1 MEAKMLGLYI
11 HVPFCVKKC
20 NYCDF
25 NSYSMNNV
33 DKTKYLDNIVK
44 EMNLYKEDFKN
55 KVFTSVF
62 IGGGTP
68 TILKENELEYIFNN
82 IHSNFNISTD
92 AEISIEANPGTL
104 TKSKLKTLYDIGVN
118 RLSIGLQAYQQSH
131 LDKLGRIHTF
141 EEFINNYEDAKGIG
155 FNNINID
162 LMYALPNQ
170 SLDEWKETL
179 QKVVM
184 LNPTHISAYSL
195 IIEEGTEFYELY
207 EKQELKATDE
217 ELDIQMYRHAIR
229 FLKEY
234 GYNQYEIS
242 NYSKKGYEC
251 KHNIIYW
258 KCEEYLGLGPG
269 ASGYVGGIRY
279 SNVENLD
286 NYFNNINNKNKP
298 IEDENILSI
307 QDKIEEKIFMG
318 LRMNEG
324 IYFSDFAKKFNIN
337 FKEKYK
343 IVIEKLKENN
353 LIDYDDKILYLTPKG
368 IEVSNSVFV
377 EFLD

>member
-1 MEAKMLGLYI
+1 MLGLYL
-11 HVPFCVKKC
+11 HVPFCIKKC

-25 NSYSMNNV
+25 NSYSINGE
-33 DKTKYLDNIVK
+33 DKDKYLESIVK
-44 EMNLYKEDFKN
+44 EMNLYRSDFKD

-68 TILKENELEYIFNN
+68 TILKEDELEYLFNN
-82 IHSNFNISTD
+82 IYSNFNIHSD

-104 TKSKLKTLYDIGVN
+104 TKSKLKTLYNIGVN

-141 EEFINNYEDAKGIG
+141 EEFAKNYEDAKNIG

-170 SLDEWKETL
+170 TIDDWKETL

-195 IIEEGTEFYELY
+195 IIEEGTKFYELY
-207 EKQELKATDE
+207 ERKELNPTDE
-217 ELDIQMYRHAIR
+217 ELDIKMYRYSIKY
-229 FLKEY
+229 LKEY

-251 KHNIIYW
+251 NHNIIYW

-269 ASGYVGGIRY
+269 ASGYIDGVRY
-279 SNVENLD
+279 SNVEALNE
-286 NYFNNINNKNKP
+286 YFGHIDSENKP
-298 IEDENILSI
+298 ICDKNILEVK
-307 QDKIEEKIFMG
+307 DKIEEKIFMG

-324 IYFSDFAKKFNIN
+324 IYFNDFAKEFNIN

-343 IVIEKLKENN
+343 GIMEKLRNNN
-353 LIDYDDKILYLTPKG
+353 LIDYDDKIMYLTQKG
-368 IEVSNSVFV
+368 IEVSNSVFI

>member
-1 MEAKMLGLYI
+1 VEVKMLGLYL
-11 HVPFCVKKC
+11 HVPFCIKKC

-25 NSYSMNNV
+25 NSYSINNK
-33 DKTKYLDNIVK
+33 DKDKYLENIVK
-44 EMNLYKEDFKN
+44 EMNLYKEDFKD

-68 TILKENELEYIFNN
+68 TILKEDELEYLFNN
-82 IHSNFNISTD
+82 IYSNFNIHSD

-104 TKSKLKTLYDIGVN
+104 TKSKLKTLYNIGVN

-141 EEFINNYEDAKGIG
+141 EEFAKNYEDAKNVG

-170 SLDEWKETL
+170 TIDEWEETL

-195 IIEEGTEFYELY
+195 IIEEGTKFYELY
-207 EKQELKATDE
+207 ENKELNPTDE
-217 ELDIQMYRHAIR
+217 ELDIKMYRYTIKY
-229 FLKEY
+229 LKEY

-251 KHNIIYW
+251 NHNIIYW

-269 ASGYVGGIRY
+269 ASGYIDGVRY
-279 SNVENLD
+279 SNIEDLD
-286 NYFNNINNKNKP
+286 DYFKTIDNENKP
-298 IEDENILSI
+298 VRDKNILEVK
-307 QDKIEEKIFMG
+307 DKIEEKIFMG

-324 IYFSDFAKKFNIN
+324 IYFNDFAKEFNIN

-343 IVIEKLKENN
+343 DIMEKLRNNN
-353 LIDYDDKILYLTPKG
+353 LIDYDDKIMYLTQKG
-368 IEVSNSVFV
+368 IEVSNSVFI